1 MTLAGA
7 APRTP
12 HATSP
17 ALVVSVLGFCG
28 ITVALLQTLIVPL
41 VPVLPRILHAS
52 VSDSSWAITS
62 TLLVGAVITP
72 IAGRLG
78 DMYGKRRIL
87 LLSMVAMIAGS
98 LLCAVTSAL
107 WPVVIGRA
115 LQGASAGVIPLGI
128 SIMRDEL
135 PREKIGSSVAIMSA
149 TMGVGGA
156 IGMPV
161 AAVIAEKT
169 DWHMLFWVS
178 AVLGV
183 VALAAVLILI
193 PESPIKTGDRFDYL
207 GAVGLSAALVALL
220 LAITKG
226 NDWGWSSGL
235 TLGLFAGAVVVGLLW
250 AMYELRCPGAL
261 VDLRI
266 SAGKQVLFTNFA
278 SVAVGFAMY
287 GMSLIPSQVLM
298 APKATGYGMGL
309 SMVQAGLILTPGG
322 LAMFAL
328 SPFSAK
334 ISARKGPRTSLMVG
348 AFIIMVGYALTLV
361 LRSSPWEVMVAM
373 MVVGGGIGIAYAA
386 MPALIMGAVPL
397 HETGAANGLNS
408 LMRALGTSLSSAA
421 VSVVLAASTMKLG
434 SVALPTD
441 SAFTLAIWLT
451 IVACVVAIGLAL
463 LIPRQM
469 PEHLLEV
476 VEVEP
481 AVPVVE

>member
-52 VSDSSWAITS
+52 ASNSSWAITS

-178 AVLGV
+178 AVLGA

-421 VSVVLAASTMKLG
+421 VSVVLAASTLKLG

-451 IVACVVAIGLAL
+451 IAACVVAIGLAL

-469 PEHLLEV
+469 PERLLEV
-476 VEVEP
+476 VEGEP
-481 AVPVVE
+481 AMPVVE